1 MKISTPRF
9 RIKSSNSN
17 NPRTSKHT
25 RNLTSTEKFCINEPE
40 TSGCCSHSKTFID
53 TKHKSFGIFFSQ
65 EISRLNKE
73 LDDWEIDNKNSMN
86 FLTIYEMHLKY
97 LQNLAFTAKTKDSM
111 LYGALIRGIA
121 GLSKAHKIAVEIKK
135 NENKEPVKEKDIPKI
150 FRENFS
156 QTYTF
161 KMNDDLPPD
170 INRDILYVKNLA
182 ERMGKLKSGKII
194 QRLYELHED
203 LCGLQTDIPTPT
215 RTPEP
220 QEVTIGNAGHKL
232 SMAVKIMRH
241 QIKKSLSKHNI
252 ERIRLEKAVQTEAL
266 RGGYFSD
273 PFKEKELEI
282 DNLKRTIQHF
292 ETELAD
298 NKNTVCKVRQYCTDT
313 ERKHNDAQIEIIQMT
328 NRLSYSEDTTKTLK
342 QRVQTL
348 TDKLSNKKRKLT
360 DLRKQLNESKANLL
374 STVSSLKGTKNEYLN
389 LSILCKIAEEK
400 LIQIENTWC
409 QATGK
414 IFEYENISTVDICK
428 KYNIYLSD
436 EDLDINERLL
446 KVPSQ
451 RLYSRRNTNILNSP
465 KFSPKTPGRIQT
477 KNEEESKSPYILVRP
492 LVLKNHTIGNR
503 LADLPENIQGAPI
516 PEISSHDSIFIQK
529 ISAPISE
536 SGLPVIQER
545 VSLEKEPSK
554 VGSTSSKLST
564 IHSIEPLQFNDPENR
579 WGNDKLV
586 SSEKNLDIEN
596 PLRLTGSRRNLE
608 KYRPKRR
615 ISTNLIKENLE
626 LSSPNSA
633 SSPSIRSRPVLT
645 ALIKEQDAIR
655 SQTNF
660 FTDKIKHA
668 EENSKGIQCNLSKLQ
683 SSESD
688 SSVEFVNVEVLNKET
703 LETLENLCEEAG
715 ILKSMQKD
723 NELDSMPQNYK
734 LELLKALKGHEKNKC
749 KEVCRHLKRANRIR
763 SKARGIPYPIKTSTI
778 NSHFI

>member
-1 MKISTPRF
+1 MKTSTPRF
-9 RIKSSNSN
+9 RITSN
-17 NPRTSKHT
+17 NTSKPLKSKHA
-25 RNLTSTEKFCINEPE
+25 RYLTSTERFYINESE
-40 TSGCCSHSKTFID
+40 TSGCCGHSKTFID
-53 TKHKSFGIFFSQ
+53 ARHKSFGVFYNQ

-97 LQNLAFTAKTKDSM
+97 LQSLAFTAKTKDSI
-111 LYGALIRGIA
+111 LYAALIRGIA
-121 GLSKAHKIAVEIKK
+121 GLSKAHKITVEMKK
-135 NENKEPVKEKDIPKI
+135 NEIKEPVKEKSIPKS

-156 QTYTF
+156 QTYAF
-161 KMNDDLPPD
+161 KINDDLPPD

-232 SMAVKIMRH
+232 SMAVKVMRH

-252 ERIRLEKAVQTEAL
+252 ERIKLEKAVQTEPL

-292 ETELAD
+292 ERELAD
-298 NKNTVCKVRQYCTDT
+298 NKNTVIKVRQYCTDT

-342 QRVQTL
+342 QRMQAL
-348 TDKLSNKKRKLT
+348 TDKLSNKKRKLI
-360 DLRKQLNESKANLL
+360 DVRKQLNESKANLL
-374 STVSSLKGTKNEYLN
+374 STVSSLKGTKNEYYN
-389 LSILCKIAEEK
+389 LSILYKIAEEK
-400 LIQIENTWC
+400 LMQIESTWC

-414 IFEYENISTVDICK
+414 IYEYENISTVDICK

-436 EDLDINERLL
+436 EDLNPNEKLL

-451 RLYSRRNTNILNSP
+451 QLYTRKNASILNSP

-477 KNEEESKSPYILVRP
+477 KNEEETKSPYILVRP
-492 LVLKNHTIGNR
+492 LVLKNHMINNR
-503 LADLPENIQGAPI
+503 LADLPENIQGVPI
-516 PEISSHDSIFIQK
+516 PEIPSHDSIFIQK
-529 ISAPISE
+529 LSAPISE

-545 VSLEKEPSK
+545 VSIEKEPSK

-564 IHSIEPLQFNDPENR
+564 IHSIEPLQFNDSENR

-586 SSEKNLDIEN
+586 SSEKSLDLEN

-615 ISTNLIKENLE
+615 ISTHLIKESME
-626 LSSPNSA
+626 LSSPSSV
-633 SSPSIRSRPVLT
+633 SSPSIRSRPILT
-645 ALIKEQDAIR
+645 SLIKEQDAIR

-660 FTDKIKHA
+660 FIDKIRYA

-688 SSVEFVNVEVLNKET
+688 SSIEFVDAEAINKET
-703 LETLENLCEEAG
+703 LETLENLCNEAG
-715 ILKSMQKD
+715 ILNSMQKE
-723 NELDSMPQNYK
+723 NELDNMPQNYK
-734 LELLKALKGHEKNKC
+734 LELLRALEGHDKNKC
-749 KEVCRHLKRANRIR
+749 KEICRHLKRANRIR